1 MQLSRWTLALLSAVL
16 AVTLTAACGKTISEA
31 LDDTTITTRVKTA
44 LLNDPNVGGLRIDV
58 DTFRSV
64 VTLTGRVKSQA
75 ERDHALTLTRRVSGV
90 SEVKD
95 ALQIVPDAPT
105 AAAGTPAGDTAPSST
120 APSSTAPSSTAPSPA
135 PPPAAPSAVR

>member
-90 SEVKD
+90 SEVRD

-105 AAAGTPAGDTAPSST
+105 AAAGTPAGDTAPSPTLTSP
-120 APSSTAPSSTAPSPA
+120 ARPSPA

>member
-105 AAAGTPAGDTAPSST
+105 AAAGTPAGDTAPSPT
-120 APSSTAPSSTAPSPA
+120 PPSSALPSPA